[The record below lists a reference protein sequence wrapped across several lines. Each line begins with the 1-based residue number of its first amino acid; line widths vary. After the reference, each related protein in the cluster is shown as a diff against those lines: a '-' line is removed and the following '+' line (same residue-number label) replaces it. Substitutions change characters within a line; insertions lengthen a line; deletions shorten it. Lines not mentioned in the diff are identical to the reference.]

1 MFNTLWVYSLSTLHG
16 NLEKGGPSGHVESF
30 GQTLRPLNALSDSAS
45 MRQAAVARASTEEA
59 APAEEALST
68 AKNFR
73 EPATRGIPYIPIAKS
88 LRVPIQYVATD
99 VRGSSTKLVSC
110 ACTVA

>member
-1 MFNTLWVYSLSTLHG
+1 
-16 NLEKGGPSGHVESF
+16 
-30 GQTLRPLNALSDSAS
+30 

-73 EPATRGIPYIPIAKS
+73 VTCDPWHPLYPNCK
-88 LRVPIQYVATD
+88 
-99 VRGSSTKLVSC
+99 VSEGAPSIC
-110 ACTVA
+110 CYRCTWIVNKIGVLCLYGRMNVNKTHVHVKQPSD